1 LVAEFSFETGLPSGG
16 SAFKPVANFADGL
29 RRAAMRPLPGPAA
42 QRRFEPSWG
51 FGRHYGPPSYDASP
65 AAVVALLYPLNGRAT
80 VALTLRHDG
89 LTSHAGQISLP
100 GGRIESGESD
110 WEAAV
115 RELGEELGVTAAT
128 VEPIAPLSPL
138 FIFATNYH
146 VRPWLAWTD
155 QRPTFVASPGEVA
168 GILEV
173 PIDRLCDART
183 WSKRPMTLRGLPQEV
198 PHFTD
203 GEHCIWGATAM
214 ILSEVVALCDDEFL
228 SARTDA

>member
-1 LVAEFSFETGLPSGG
+1 MVAELSFETGLPSGG
-16 SAFKPVANFADGL
+16 ATFTSGAGFANGL

-51 FGRHYGPPSYDASP
+51 FGRHYGPPSHDASP
-65 AAVVALLYPLNGRAT
+65 AAVVALLYPLNGLAT

-100 GGRIESGESD
+100 GGRIEVGESD

-115 RELGEELGVTAAT
+115 RELGEELGVAASS
-128 VEPIAPLSPL
+128 VERIAPLSPL

-146 VRPWLAWTD
+146 VRPWLAWAD
-155 QRPTFVASPGEVA
+155 QRPAFVANPGEVA

-183 WSKRPMTLRGLPQEV
+183 WSKRHMTLRGLPQEV

-214 ILSEVVALCDDEFL
+214 ILSEVVALFDNELF